1 MTDTHV
7 LPPSRPSRLA
17 LFDLDHTLLPIDS
30 DVLWAQQLVELGVV
44 DASWHTIRNDYFYEQ
59 YKQGCLNMDE
69 FLAFQLGPLAQH
81 SVEQLHAWREDFLA
95 TKILPQI
102 RPEASALVE
111 RHRAQGD
118 LLALVTA
125 TNDFVTQPIATA
137 FGIEH
142 LIATQ
147 VERDGEGRYTGRHR
161 GLPSFQEG
169 KVTRVR
175 QWLATLGCDL
185 ESFEASYFYSD
196 SRNDLPL
203 LARVSHPVAVNPD
216 PTLRAHAQDQGWPI
230 LELFAPEP
238 GAT

>member
-1 MTDTHV
+1 MTAQ
-7 LPPSRPSRLA
+7 RLA

-44 DASWHTIRNDYFYEQ
+44 DPSWHTTRNDYFYEQ
-59 YKQGCLNMDE
+59 YKQGSLDMDE

-81 SVEQLHAWREDFLA
+81 SVEQLHAWREAFLQ

-102 RPEASALVE
+102 RPAARALVE
-111 RHRAQGD
+111 QHQQQGD
-118 LLALVTA
+118 LIALVTA
-125 TNDFVTQPIATA
+125 TNDFVTAPIAQA

-147 VERDGEGRYTGRHR
+147 VERDAEGRYTGRPV
-161 GLPSFQEG
+161 GLPSFQAG

-175 QWLATLGCDL
+175 QWLASLDLGL

-203 LARVSHPVAVNPD
+203 LARVTHPIAVNPD
-216 PTLRAHAQDQGWPI
+216 PTLRAHALEQGWPI
-230 LELFAPEP
+230 LDLFAQEP